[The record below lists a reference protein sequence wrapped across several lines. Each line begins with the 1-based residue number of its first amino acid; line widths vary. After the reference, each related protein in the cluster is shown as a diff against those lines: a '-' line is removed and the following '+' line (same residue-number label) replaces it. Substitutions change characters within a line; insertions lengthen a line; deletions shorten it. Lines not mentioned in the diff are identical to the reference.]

1 MLLDADPLED
11 ISNTT
16 RISAVIVDGKLYDAA
31 AIEELLA
38 DVLAS
43 SRRLL

>member
-1 MLLDADPLED
+1 MNRPIDLGRRDFLKA
-11 ISNTT
+11 
-16 RISAVIVDGKLYDAA
+16 G